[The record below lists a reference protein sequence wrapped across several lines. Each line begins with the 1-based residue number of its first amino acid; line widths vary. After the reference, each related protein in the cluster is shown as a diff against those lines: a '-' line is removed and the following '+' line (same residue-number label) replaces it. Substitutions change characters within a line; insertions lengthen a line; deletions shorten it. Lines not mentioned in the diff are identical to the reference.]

1 MNSISPNLNL
11 MIKSCEKVSKVLI
24 SNLLYKKTFQNK
36 LEFSEIT
43 KYILGEYTSYNNNIN
58 ATISKKGNK
67 LELIF
72 DYMPKQKKYILL
84 PKQYSQTR
92 LVMSAINLNEYSTKN
107 IFKYDLKKG
116 YFEINQY
123 IFFKTKNI

>member
-1 MNSISPNLNL
+1 MGGRANVSIIPKKGVGAIVLTNSDDISA
-11 MIKSCEKVSKVLI
+11 EEVSKVLI

-67 LELIF
+67 LYLIF
-72 DYMPKQKKYILL
+72 DYMPKQKKYILF
-84 PKQYSQTR
+84 PKKQSSTR
-92 LVMSAINLNEYSTKN
+92 GV
-107 IFKYDLKKG
+107 
-116 YFEINQY
+116 
-123 IFFKTKNI
+123 

>member
-1 MNSISPNLNL
+1 
-11 MIKSCEKVSKVLI
+11 LI
-24 SNLLYKKTFQNK
+24 SNLVYKKTFQNK

-43 KYILGEYTSYNNNIN
+43 KNILGEYTSYNNNIN
-58 ATISKKGNK
+58 ATIRKKGNK

-72 DYMPKQKKYILL
+72 DYMPKQKTYLLL
-84 PKQYSQTR
+84 PKQYSQSR
-92 LVMSAINLNEYSTKN
+92 LVMSAINLSEYSTKN